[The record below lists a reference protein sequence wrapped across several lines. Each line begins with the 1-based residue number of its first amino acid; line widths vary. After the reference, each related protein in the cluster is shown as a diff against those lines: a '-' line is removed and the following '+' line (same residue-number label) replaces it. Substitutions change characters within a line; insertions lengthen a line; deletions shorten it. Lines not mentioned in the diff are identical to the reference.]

1 MEIGS
6 HVTLRPPV
14 MSETRFPPLFLAA
27 LALAAGALGGCATA
41 SHSDP
46 HRTISRL
53 VDPRVPERKLPTAGH
68 AVMMVESRPEG
79 GVVVVDGRP
88 VGSAPCVIEMPV
100 TDFGYLRREVS
111 VKVRF
116 VTTDPSSRSSTTEVR
131 LTPLDRA
138 PVRMDFTPLG
148 ARRFLADRDG

>member
-1 MEIGS
+1 
-6 HVTLRPPV
+6 
-14 MSETRFPPLFLAA
+14 MSEFRFPRLFFAA
-27 LALAAGALGGCATA
+27 LLLGAGGLGGCATHL
-41 SHSDP
+41 HSDP
-46 HRTISRL
+46 NAAMSLL
-53 VDPRVPERKLPTAGH
+53 VDPRVPEQKRPAPGH

-88 VGSAPCVIEMPV
+88 VGPAPCAVEMPV
-100 TDFGYLRREVS
+100 TDFGYLRRDVS

-148 ARRFLADRDG
+148 ARRFLAGRDG